1 MKLFALC
8 FGGQH
13 YVINIM
19 LRRSARILSFAA
31 EFTIHLYLAR
41 WCNLF
46 ALRLVGHL
54 MDVPCLVF
62 TSLLSV
68 RFCTSPTIFG
78 FPLIL
83 TDISFLS

>member
-1 MKLFALC
+1 MVLPTYPRLVPLHGA
-8 FGGQH
+8 
-13 YVINIM
+13 
-19 LRRSARILSFAA
+19 SAQESRIFVVVRP
-31 EFTIHLYLAR
+31 YLAR

-46 ALRLVGHL
+46 ALRLIGHL
-54 MDVPCLVF
+54 MDVPWLVF

-68 RFCTSPTIFG
+68 IFCTSPAIFG